1 VTGSE
6 TDDPSK
12 PERPH
17 AVPDFIKAR
26 KIDGVT
32 VTLVIGGVPITV
44 SLAGANV
51 RTRDVL
57 RVVQVLLDG

>member
-1 VTGSE
+1 MTEPE
-6 TDDPSK
+6 TDAPPK
-12 PERPH
+12 PGRPL
-17 AVPDFIKAR
+17 AVPEFLKTR

-44 SLAGANV
+44 SIAGANV

-57 RVVQVLLDG
+57 RVVQALLDG